1 MCPAVKLNMYRL
13 SASSSAARIP
23 PLQTGEHP
31 CRHQCDLV
39 VAYPSAVGD
48 MSCMISPASDANIPN
63 GDGQDASTIRRQP
76 GTYGTNV
83 CRPDARRRGIAFPTV
98 MCKVLM
104 SDVNFSLDAVV
115 IQSPMSGEYNDHVV
129 IEFPARSYE

>member
-1 MCPAVKLNMYRL
+1 MNC
-13 SASSSAARIP
+13 I
-23 PLQTGEHP
+23 
-31 CRHQCDLV
+31 
-39 VAYPSAVGD
+39 
-48 MSCMISPASDANIPN
+48 IIPASDANILN

-83 CRPDARRRGIAFPTV
+83 CRPDARRRGIAFLTV

-115 IQSPMSGEYNDHVV
+115 IQSPVSGEYNDPVV